1 MLSPLRANV
10 TRLRCALLGLENE
23 PVCRRF
29 TSGISFVCSFV
40 CSVGIDRTLTIYQTF
55 FLDAGTS
62 AGTIDSTFLPTLNVH
77 SSRGRKS
84 VNVMPKSVTGDIE
97 EGKREGK
104 CRRWRRAAKKVYGDV
119 GEEAAFEGG
128 LKGRGAWKPWGR
140 PEG

>member
-23 PVCRRF
+23 PVYRRF

-40 CSVGIDRTLTIYQTF
+40 RSVGIDRTLTIYQTF

-62 AGTIDSTFLPTLNVH
+62 AGTIDSTFLPTLSVH

-104 CRRWRRAAKKVYGDV
+104 CRRRGRAAKKVY
-119 GEEAAFEGG
+119 EEAAFEGG
-128 LKGRGAWKPWGR
+128 LKGRGARKPWGR
-140 PEG
+140 LEG